1 MADWDDE
8 RGRRTSVL
16 GRVDWACWLAVLGLA
31 FLTVIGFL
39 VRFAALS
46 IVMIVFAVLLVAF
59 DSWVNR
65 PGGIRGRRAAGQ
77 GGSGSIDAVP
87 MPPRR
92 EPERPRQRDRQPPRQ
107 PARQP
112 NRPAPNYQA
121 NRQGQP
127 AQQRRTQPPRSNG
140 QPVRQGQP
148 PRPTG
153 QPGRP
158 RQGQQPTRAA
168 NPAQQ
173 PYRQGAPQPT
183 PGRDPGYRTRA

>member
-65 PGGIRGRRAAGQ
+65 PGGIRGRRAARQ
-77 GGSGSIDAVP
+77 GESGSIDAVP

-92 EPERPRQRDRQPPRQ
+92 EPERSRQRDRQPPRQ

-127 AQQRRTQPPRSNG
+127 TQQRRGQPPRSNG
-140 QPVRQGQP
+140 QP
-148 PRPTG
+148 
-153 QPGRP
+153 GRP
-158 RQGQQPTRAA
+158 RQGQQQPTRAA

-183 PGRDPGYRTRA
+183 PGRDPGYRARA